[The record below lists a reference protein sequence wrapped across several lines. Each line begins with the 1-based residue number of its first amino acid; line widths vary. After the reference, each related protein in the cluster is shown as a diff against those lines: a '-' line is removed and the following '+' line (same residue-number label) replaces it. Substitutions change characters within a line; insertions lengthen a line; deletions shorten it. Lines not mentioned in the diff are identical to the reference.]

1 MARMGEQ
8 FRKSPFLFS
17 FLLLAATL
25 IIFFLSGYT
34 ALELIKLSKERVL
47 GARMLAIGRTLAMA
61 GLNGQSFFLLEHPL
75 TPASVMGDPL
85 EEMDDIRLFL
95 REVRVENNL
104 RSLMIIDNDSHVLI
118 DSRGEFAPGEEYP
131 LLHFDEIEIETAF
144 SGKSTASPLYRVEGN
159 PHKRVYVPLKNSN
172 GEPTAVLRLEASRD
186 YFNELRDMRDAM
198 LWIGFIVFC
207 LMAFLALIFYTL
219 LARLIRMEHSLAFA
233 DRLKSIGAFAAS
245 LAHEVRNPLSIM
257 RATAESVVEELPP
270 EAEQQ
275 PLLRSIIEEIDRMN
289 QLMSRFL
296 QFASPSIEN
305 AVGASANTEDVITSV
320 ISFLQKDMNKFSIEI
335 KIETESNLPPVAVD
349 EKILRQILLNLLI
362 NARDSIGE
370 KGVIEVRSKRRRQNI
385 AIEICDDGRGIP
397 AENINRIFDPFFST
411 KKGGTGLGLF
421 VSRMLAER
429 AGGSLEIANRETK
442 GARVIMTFPI
452 ARP

>member
-131 LLHFDEIEIETAF
+131 LLHFD
-144 SGKSTASPLYRVEGN
+144 
-159 PHKRVYVPLKNSN
+159 
-172 GEPTAVLRLEASRD
+172 
-186 YFNELRDMRDAM
+186 
-198 LWIGFIVFC
+198 
-207 LMAFLALIFYTL
+207 
-219 LARLIRMEHSLAFA
+219 
-233 DRLKSIGAFAAS
+233 
-245 LAHEVRNPLSIM
+245 
-257 RATAESVVEELPP
+257 
-270 EAEQQ
+270 
-275 PLLRSIIEEIDRMN
+275 
-289 QLMSRFL
+289 
-296 QFASPSIEN
+296 
-305 AVGASANTEDVITSV
+305 
-320 ISFLQKDMNKFSIEI
+320 
-335 KIETESNLPPVAVD
+335 
-349 EKILRQILLNLLI
+349 
-362 NARDSIGE
+362 
-370 KGVIEVRSKRRRQNI
+370 
-385 AIEICDDGRGIP
+385 
-397 AENINRIFDPFFST
+397 
-411 KKGGTGLGLF
+411 
-421 VSRMLAER
+421 
-429 AGGSLEIANRETK
+429 
-442 GARVIMTFPI
+442 
-452 ARP
+452 